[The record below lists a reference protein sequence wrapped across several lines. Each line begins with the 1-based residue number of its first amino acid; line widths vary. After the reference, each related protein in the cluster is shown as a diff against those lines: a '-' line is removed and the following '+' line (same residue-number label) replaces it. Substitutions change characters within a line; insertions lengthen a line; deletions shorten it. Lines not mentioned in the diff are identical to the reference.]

1 MFAGYGAGFTIESL
15 QLKVELGTCF
25 YAVAYPGGGKWVAA
39 PIGVWKF
46 FLLSYPYSL
55 SNTVECM
62 FEALL
67 RQKLKIGCDRNIYNK
82 LHLES
87 ADTNANHFSKTSTKF
102 EIWSRFTDWS
112 GSSCLLD
119 HFQNVVDSFPCRHQS
134 FHQVSIWK
142 AAGDCM
148 KSANKSRKTPH
159 FGILRKVEKWS
170 SICARDEM
178 QENTVGIWALPRL
191 IGRTL

>member
-1 MFAGYGAGFTIESL
+1 MQWHIQGEASGWPPLLES
-15 QLKVELGTCF
+15 
-25 YAVAYPGGGKWVAA
+25 
-39 PIGVWKF
+39 F

-102 EIWSRFTDWS
+102 EIWSRFTD
-112 GSSCLLD
+112 
-119 HFQNVVDSFPCRHQS
+119 
-134 FHQVSIWK
+134 
-142 AAGDCM
+142 
-148 KSANKSRKTPH
+148 
-159 FGILRKVEKWS
+159 
-170 SICARDEM
+170 
-178 QENTVGIWALPRL
+178 
-191 IGRTL
+191 